1 MLVPAPTP
9 GQPQTKKHLS
19 VRSREGSSDC
29 LFGTSCFE
37 LSRDIQ
43 TGGVWDNKTVQGEIG
58 EHGQPLLSFDC
69 HDLKCPPPPLA

>member
-9 GQPQTKKHLS
+9 GQRQRRNI
-19 VRSREGSSDC
+19 VGAEQQQGGIIGC

-43 TGGVWDNKTVQGEIG
+43 TGGV
-58 EHGQPLLSFDC
+58 
-69 HDLKCPPPPLA
+69 

>member
-9 GQPQTKKHLS
+9 GQRQRRNI
-19 VRSREGSSDC
+19 VGAEQQQGGIIGC

-43 TGGVWDNKTVQGEIG
+43 TGGRLGGQDKTVQRWDWG
-58 EHGQPLLSFDC
+58 
-69 HDLKCPPPPLA
+69 A

>member
-9 GQPQTKKHLS
+9 GQPQRRNI
-19 VRSREGSSDC
+19 VGAEQQGGIIGC

-43 TGGVWDNKTVQGEIG
+43 TGGVWEDKTVQR
-58 EHGQPLLSFDC
+58 
-69 HDLKCPPPPLA
+69 